1 MANTWGEALLNP
13 STMKRWSHGVKME
26 TKNQTNTKKNSK
38 ALAGMANALA
48 QFADINRE
56 MSVLQMRVFVCIAL
70 RKRVTVSEA
79 AKSLGMSSPNVS
91 RCIAVLSDFAVA
103 RRKAEPMGLVQLE
116 VDPMDRRVKYI
127 VLSEKGK
134 AFAESLTSQF

>member
-1 MANTWGEALLNP
+1 MVIRC
-13 STMKRWSHGVKME
+13 KKMVI
-26 TKNQTNTKKNSK
+26 KNQTNTTKNSK
-38 ALAGMANALA
+38 ALAGMAYALA

-91 RCIAVLSDFAVA
+91 RCIAVLSDFTVA
-103 RRKAEPMGLVQLE
+103 RRKAEPLGLVQLE

-127 VLSEKGK
+127 VLTEKGK
-134 AFAESLTSQF
+134 AFADSLTGQF

>member
-1 MANTWGEALLNP
+1 M
-13 STMKRWSHGVKME
+13 VI
-26 TKNQTNTKKNSK
+26 KNQTNTTKNSK
-38 ALAGMANALA
+38 ALAGMAHALA

-70 RKRVTVSEA
+70 RKRVTVSET

-116 VDPMDRRVKYI
+116 VDTMDRRVKYI

>member
-1 MANTWGEALLNP
+1 ME
-13 STMKRWSHGVKME
+13 SKRESKS
-26 TKNQTNTKKNSK
+26 TKNTK
-38 ALAGMANALA
+38 ALAGMAHALA
-48 QFADINRE
+48 HFAEANRE
-56 MSVLQMRVFVCIAL
+56 MSVLQMRVFIFIAT
-70 RKRVTVSEA
+70 RERVTVSEA

-127 VLSEKGK
+127 VLTEKGK
-134 AFAESLTSQF
+134 AFAKLLTSHF

>member
-1 MANTWGEALLNP
+1 MA
-13 STMKRWSHGVKME
+13 H
-26 TKNQTNTKKNSK
+26 
-38 ALAGMANALA
+38 ALA

-91 RCIAVLSDFAVA
+91 RCIAVLSDFTVA
-103 RRKAEPMGLVQLE
+103 RRKAEPLGLVQLE

-127 VLSEKGK
+127 VLTEKGK